1 MHTFMLLTGVN
12 GIAQLITVAVL
23 FILVLALTYFTTRF
37 VGRYQKGQ
45 LSGNNIQVID
55 MLRLSQNKLVQIVR
69 VGEKY
74 FAVAVCKDTVTLL
87 GEVDGDKLVIKEQG
101 TASNMEFE
109 NLLKRFRKK
118 EQENRQEDR

>member
-1 MHTFMLLTGVN
+1 MLLTGVN

-23 FILVLALTYFTTRF
+23 FILVLALTYFTTRL

-87 GEVDGDKLVIKEQG
+87 GEIDGDKLVIKEQG

>member
-1 MHTFMLLTGVN
+1 MHTFMLLTGIN

-69 VGEKY
+69 VGE
-74 FAVAVCKDTVTLL
+74 
-87 GEVDGDKLVIKEQG
+87 
-101 TASNMEFE
+101 
-109 NLLKRFRKK
+109 
-118 EQENRQEDR
+118 

>member
-1 MHTFMLLTGVN
+1 MHTFMLLTGIN

-87 GEVDGDKLVIKEQG
+87 GEIDGDKLVIKEQG
-101 TASNMEFE
+101 TTSNMEFE

>member
-1 MHTFMLLTGVN
+1 MHTFMLLTGIN

-87 GEVDGDKLVIKEQG
+87 GEIDGDKLVIKEQG

-118 EQENRQEDR
+118 EQENRQGDR

>member
-1 MHTFMLLTGVN
+1 MLLTGIN

-87 GEVDGDKLVIKEQG
+87 GEIDGDKLVIKEQG

-118 EQENRQEDR
+118 EQENRQGDR

>member
-1 MHTFMLLTGVN
+1 MLLTGVN

-87 GEVDGDKLVIKEQG
+87 GEIDGDKLVIQEQG

>member
-1 MHTFMLLTGVN
+1 MLLTGIN

-74 FAVAVCKDTVTLL
+74 FAVAVCKDTVTML
-87 GEVDGDKLVIKEQG
+87 GEIDGDKLVIKEQG

>member
-1 MHTFMLLTGVN
+1 MHTFLLLTGIN

-87 GEVDGDKLVIKEQG
+87 GEIDGDKLVIKEQG

-109 NLLKRFRKK
+109 NLFKRFRKK

>member
-87 GEVDGDKLVIKEQG
+87 GEIDGDKLVIKEQG

-109 NLLKRFRKK
+109 NLLKSFRKK

>member
-1 MHTFMLLTGVN
+1 MLLTGIN

-87 GEVDGDKLVIKEQG
+87 GEIDGDKLVIKEQG

>member
-1 MHTFMLLTGVN
+1 MLLTGVN

-87 GEVDGDKLVIKEQG
+87 GEIDGDKLVIKEQG

-109 NLLKRFRKK
+109 NLLKSFRKK

>member
-1 MHTFMLLTGVN
+1 MLLTGVN

-23 FILVLALTYFTTRF
+23 FILVIALTYFTTRF

-87 GEVDGDKLVIKEQG
+87 GEIDGDKLVIKEQG

>member
-87 GEVDGDKLVIKEQG
+87 GEIDGDKLVIKEQG

-109 NLLKRFRKK
+109 NLLKRFGKK

>member
-1 MHTFMLLTGVN
+1 MHTFMLLTGIN

-87 GEVDGDKLVIKEQG
+87 GEIDGDKLVIKEQG

>member
-1 MHTFMLLTGVN
+1 MHTFMLLTGIN

-87 GEVDGDKLVIKEQG
+87 GEIDGDKLVIKEQG

-118 EQENRQEDR
+118 EQENSLVK

>member
-74 FAVAVCKDTVTLL
+74 FAVVVCKDTVTLL
-87 GEVDGDKLVIKEQG
+87 GEIDGDKLVIKEQG